1 LRKDLSEPTVYEP
14 LAGGYR
20 RRVAERG
27 RPLFSIGAV
36 ARMLD
41 LAPATIRTWETR
53 YGLITPERSEG
64 GQRLYSR
71 DHVEQLRF
79 VKSQVELGRRP
90 GEAHRLLRERIARGD
105 GFGGTRMR
113 VLLAESRLGAAR
125 VLAELL
131 GPEGFEVLLATD
143 PDTARRAY
151 DDLEPA
157 LVVIDTGDMDFDE
170 LSERLRANGT
180 KILPLE
186 LLERPL
192 GWLDQAKA
200 LLTQ

>member
-1 LRKDLSEPTVYEP
+1 MPATGYEQLGP
-14 LAGGYR
+14 GYR

-53 YGLITPERSEG
+53 YGLIEPQRSGG

-71 DHVEQLRF
+71 EHVEQLRF
-79 VKSQVELGRRP
+79 VKTQVELGRRP

-105 GFGGTRMR
+105 GFGGTRLR

-125 VLAELL
+125 MLAELL
-131 GPEGFEVLLATD
+131 GPDGFEVLVASD
-143 PDTARRAY
+143 PEEAARAY
-151 DDLEPA
+151 DEHGPA

-170 LSERLRANGT
+170 LSERLRAGGT

-186 LLERPL
+186 LLDGPL
-192 GWLDQAKA
+192 GWLDEAKA
-200 LLTQ
+200 LLRA